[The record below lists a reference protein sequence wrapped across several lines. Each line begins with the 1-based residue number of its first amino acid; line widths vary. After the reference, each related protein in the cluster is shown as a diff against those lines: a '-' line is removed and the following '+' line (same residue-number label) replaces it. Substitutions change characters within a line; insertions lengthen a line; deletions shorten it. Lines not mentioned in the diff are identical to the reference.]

1 MYLVTGATGNV
12 GKELVEELLAAG
24 EKVRVFTR
32 DERKVAHWGAR
43 VDKAVGDLAR
53 QDTIAPALQGVRAA
67 FLLPVA
73 EADGIDHVRGFL
85 AAAQASGAPRVVL
98 LSSISAGAAEV
109 ELARRHAEREHLVR
123 SSGLRWTFVRPG
135 TFMSNTFQWA
145 RSIRAERV
153 VYNPHGD
160 GKTAPIAPRD
170 IAAVAARA
178 MTTEELLG
186 QALEVTGPELLSTP
200 DQVEIL
206 ARVLGTPLRRVD
218 VPVEAA
224 RRRMI
229 EAGAPASLA
238 MAVGELMERIRAGKG
253 ALQTDTVERVTGRK
267 PRTFEA
273 WAREHA
279 RVWAGG

>member
-12 GKELVEELLAAG
+12 GKEIVEELLDAG
-24 EKVRVFTR
+24 EAVRVFTR
-32 DERKVAHWGAR
+32 DERKVARWGDR
-43 VDKAVGDLAR
+43 VEKAVGDLAR

-67 FLLPVA
+67 FLLPVGGA
-73 EADGIDHVRGFL
+73 EGIEHVRNFL

-98 LSSISAGAAEV
+98 LSSFSAGAPTV
-109 ELARRHAEREHLVR
+109 QLAKHHAEREHLVR
-123 SSGLRWTFVRPG
+123 ASGLPWTFVRPG

-145 RSIRAERV
+145 RSIKADRV

-160 GKTAPIAPRD
+160 GKTAPVAPRD

-178 MTTEELLG
+178 MVTGDFLG

-206 ARVLGTPLRRVD
+206 ARVLDTPLRRVD
-218 VPVEAA
+218 VSVEAA
-224 RRRMI
+224 TRRMI
-229 EAGAPASLA
+229 EAGMPAPFAAAL
-238 MAVGELMERIRAGKG
+238 GELIERIRAGNG
-253 ALQTDTVERVTGRK
+253 AVQTDTVERVTGRK
-267 PRTFEA
+267 PATFEA

-279 RVWAGG
+279 RAWTGD

>member
-12 GKELVEELLAAG
+12 GKEVVEELLDAG
-24 EKVRVFTR
+24 EAVRVFTR
-32 DERKVAHWGAR
+32 DERKVARWGDK

-53 QDTIAPALQGVRAA
+53 QDTIAAALQGVRAA
-67 FLLPVA
+67 FLLPVGGA
-73 EADGIDHVRGFL
+73 EGIEHVRNFI

-98 LSSISAGAAEV
+98 LSSFSAGAPTV
-109 ELARRHAEREHLVR
+109 QLAKHHAEREHLVR
-123 SSGLRWTFVRPG
+123 ASGLPWTFVRPG

-145 RSIRAERV
+145 RSIKADRV

-160 GKTAPIAPRD
+160 GKTAPVAPRD

-178 MTTEELLG
+178 MVTGDFLG

-206 ARVLGTPLRRVD
+206 ARVLDTPLRRVD
-218 VPVEAA
+218 VSVEAA
-224 RRRMI
+224 TRRMI
-229 EAGAPASLA
+229 EAGMPPPFAAAL
-238 MAVGELMERIRAGKG
+238 GELIERIRAGNG
-253 ALQTDTVERVTGRK
+253 AVQTDTVERVTGRK
-267 PRTFEA
+267 PATFEA

-279 RVWAGG
+279 RAWTGD

>member
-73 EADGIDHVRGFL
+73 EADGIDHVRGFV

-98 LSSISAGAAEV
+98 LSSISAGAPEV
-109 ELARRHAEREHLVR
+109 ELARRHAEREHFVR

-178 MTTEELLG
+178 MTTEELVG

-238 MAVGELMERIRAGKG
+238 MAVGELIERIRAGKG
-253 ALQTDTVERVTGRK
+253 AMQTDTVERVTGRK

-279 RVWAGG
+279 PAWTGG

>member
-12 GKELVEELLAAG
+12 GKEVVEELLDAG
-24 EKVRVFTR
+24 EAVRVFTR
-32 DERKVAHWGAR
+32 DERKVARWGDK

-53 QDTIAPALQGVRAA
+53 QDTIAAALQGVRAA
-67 FLLPVA
+67 FLLPVGGA
-73 EADGIDHVRGFL
+73 EGIEHVRNFI

-98 LSSISAGAAEV
+98 LSSFSAGAPTV
-109 ELARRHAEREHLVR
+109 QLAKHHAEREHLVR
-123 SSGLRWTFVRPG
+123 ASGLPWTFVRPG

-145 RSIRAERV
+145 RSIKAERV

-160 GKTAPIAPRD
+160 GKTAPVAPRD

-178 MTTEELLG
+178 MVTGGFLG

-218 VPVEAA
+218 VSVEAA
-224 RRRMI
+224 TRRMI
-229 EAGAPASLA
+229 EAGMPPPFAAAL
-238 MAVGELMERIRAGKG
+238 GELIERIRAGNG
-253 ALQTDTVERVTGRK
+253 AVQTDTVERVTGRK
-267 PRTFEA
+267 PATFEA

-279 RVWAGG
+279 RAWTGD

>member
-12 GKELVEELLAAG
+12 GKEVVEQLLSAG

-43 VDKAVGDLAR
+43 VEKAVGDLGR
-53 QDTIAPALQGVRAA
+53 QDTILPALDGVTAA

-73 EADGIDHVRGFL
+73 DADGIDHVRGFL

-98 LSSISAGAAEV
+98 LSSLSAGAPTV
-109 ELARRHAEREHLVR
+109 QLAHRHAEREHLVKA
-123 SSGLRWTFVRPG
+123 SGLRWTVVRPG

-145 RSIRAERV
+145 RSIRAERT

-160 GKTAPIAPRD
+160 GKTAPVAPRD

-178 MTTEELLG
+178 MLTGELLG

-218 VPVEAA
+218 VSVDAA

-229 EAGAPASLA
+229 EAGTPPSFATAI
-238 MAVGELMERIRAGKG
+238 GELIERIRAGNG
-253 ALQTDTVERVTGRK
+253 AVQTDTVERVTGQR
-267 PRTFEA
+267 PMTFEA

-279 RVWAGG
+279 RAWT

>member
-12 GKELVEELLAAG
+12 GKEVVDQLLSAG

-43 VDKAVGDLAR
+43 VEKAVGDLGR
-53 QDTIAPALQGVRAA
+53 QDTIAPALEGVTAA

-73 EADGIDHVRGFL
+73 DADGIDHVRGFL
-85 AAAQASGAPRVVL
+85 AAAQASGAPRIVL
-98 LSSISAGAAEV
+98 LSSISAGAPTV
-109 ELARRHAEREHLVR
+109 QLAHRHAEREHLVKA
-123 SSGLRWTFVRPG
+123 SGLRWTFVRPG

-145 RSIRAERV
+145 RSIRAERT

-160 GKTAPIAPRD
+160 GKTAPVAPRD

-178 MTTEELLG
+178 MLTGELLG

-218 VPVEAA
+218 VSVDAA

-229 EAGAPASLA
+229 EAGAPPSLA
-238 MAVGELMERIRAGKG
+238 AAVGELIERIRAGNG
-253 ALQTDTVERVTGRK
+253 AVRTDTVERVTGRT
-267 PRTFEA
+267 PTTFEA

-279 RVWAGG
+279 RAWTGG